1 MGDPRTISDA
11 LSRSESHLDAMTR
24 GDEHST
30 LERWQ
35 SRCPELAF
43 APISSPA
50 EMKGWL
56 RHQSPLVAGAVL
68 RCLTCEAQAGDQA
81 ALLMLVCCLSPGI
94 RALASRTRISVD
106 EAVSELVVGILEYP
120 VARRS
125 SIAGGLLLDAR
136 NRIHRH
142 HQRGRRMSPIDQHP
156 GLAHVAD
163 DRDTTP
169 PAQRIV
175 QLVCQAHKD
184 GVINQTDAELIIHTR
199 VGGHQVR
206 PIAQQLGLS
215 PSAAYQR
222 RNRAEARLAHAA
234 R

>member
-1 MGDPRTISDA
+1 MWGYLGATAGLSSNRHVDTPGKGPIGSTGGRHSRTRPRREEGDMGDPRTISDA

-106 EAVSELVVGILEYP
+106 EAVSELVVGI
-120 VARRS
+120 
-125 SIAGGLLLDAR
+125 
-136 NRIHRH
+136 
-142 HQRGRRMSPIDQHP
+142 
-156 GLAHVAD
+156 
-163 DRDTTP
+163 
-169 PAQRIV
+169 
-175 QLVCQAHKD
+175 
-184 GVINQTDAELIIHTR
+184 
-199 VGGHQVR
+199 
-206 PIAQQLGLS
+206 
-215 PSAAYQR
+215 
-222 RNRAEARLAHAA
+222 
-234 R
+234 